1 MRSALILLVLQL
13 FLNEGRGQI
22 FSPIYLGGE
31 SPFDVGYVTSHQ
43 QASWGDY
50 NNDGFLDILESFSA
64 KSAYNAFSRILKNAA
79 GVGSFSRLQA
89 GCRT

>member
-1 MRSALILLVLQL
+1 MRSTLILLVLHL
-13 FLNEGRGQI
+13 FFLHGLGQ

-43 QASWGDY
+43 QACWGDY